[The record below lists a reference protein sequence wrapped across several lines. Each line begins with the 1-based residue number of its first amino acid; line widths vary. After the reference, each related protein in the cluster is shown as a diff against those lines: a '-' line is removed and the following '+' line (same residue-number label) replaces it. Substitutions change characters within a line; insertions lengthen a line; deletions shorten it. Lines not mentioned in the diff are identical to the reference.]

1 MFWVGYQFFSM
12 RDVFSVTLWCRSIA
26 LDFSKK
32 KLHTQEMTNQIAL
45 IHATREAIL
54 PVETAFK
61 DLWPEAE
68 YWTLLDESLTMDLA
82 AAGGKLTPALTERF
96 LNLAAYA
103 KVRRPDGILFT
114 CSAFGAIIDKI
125 AAQYD
130 VPVMKPNEAI
140 LDAALAR
147 GGCVGLLATHP
158 QTLPDMTADMEN
170 LAAARNIDMTVVP
183 LLVEG
188 AWADLGAGRRD
199 AHDRAVVAAAPRL
212 NDCGCIVLAQFS
224 MAPLAAEIGADTGL
238 PVLTSPHAA
247 VAEMKRRVLGV

>member
-1 MFWVGYQFFSM
+1 
-12 RDVFSVTLWCRSIA
+12 
-26 LDFSKK
+26 
-32 KLHTQEMTNQIAL
+32 MTNQIAL

-103 KVRRPDGILFT
+103 KARRPDGILFT
-114 CSAFGAIIDKI
+114 CSAFGAIIDQI

-147 GGCVGLLATHP
+147 GGRVGLLATHP

-224 MAPLAAEIGADTGL
+224 MAPLAAKIGADTGL